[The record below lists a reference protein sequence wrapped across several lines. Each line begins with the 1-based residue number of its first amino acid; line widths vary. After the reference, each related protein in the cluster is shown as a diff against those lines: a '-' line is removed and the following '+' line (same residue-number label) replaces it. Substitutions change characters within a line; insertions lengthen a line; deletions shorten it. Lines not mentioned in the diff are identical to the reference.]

1 MKKPK
6 GMASKT
12 WKQHLKIMEMNKEI
26 AKKKMKNPLY
36 VPWSLDYIF
45 LNDSEYKTN
54 KKKK

>member
-6 GMASKT
+6 GMTNKT
-12 WKQHLKIMEMNKEI
+12 WKQHLQIMEMNKEI

-36 VPWSLDYIF
+36 IPWSLDYIF

-54 KKKK
+54 KKKR